1 MTNWFE
7 ELPEQCP
14 PKESLVP
21 TGQVY
26 YRLSKS
32 APPTSDDFLSFRAN
46 SPNRVFKNVSE
57 CISRSLS
64 VWDNIDKCMN
74 ITKLPRHRGKS
85 HVVEITLNN
94 TDGQILKTFGENH
107 YSWWRSTTFNLA
119 TVKVAS

>member
-1 MTNWFE
+1 MTDWFE

-14 PKESLVP
+14 PKESITP

-32 APPTSDDFLSFRAN
+32 SPPTSEDFLSQRAN
-46 SPNRVFKNVSE
+46 NPTRVFKNVSE

-64 VWDNIDKCMN
+64 VWDNVDKCLN
-74 ITKLPRHRGKS
+74 ITKLPRHKGKS
-85 HVVEITLNN
+85 HVVQITLNGG
-94 TDGQILKTFGENH
+94 DGQILKTFGENH

-119 TVKVAS
+119 TVTVVG